1 MKRSVNPVP
10 SDVKGMTVF
19 NTKDVNTKKQ
29 PMFFG
34 APLGVQ
40 RYDNFKYPQ
49 FENLTKQQLGY
60 FWRPEEVSLQKDR
73 GDYQTLRPEQKH
85 IYTSNLKYQI
95 MLDSV
100 QGRAPGM
107 AFLPYCS
114 LPELESCMEV
124 WSFMEMIHS
133 RSYTYII
140 KNIYSDPS
148 DVFDKILS
156 DDRILE
162 RASSVTKSYDDFI
175 NYAQE
180 YGQSSAWKSDMRNH
194 PNSEWTIK
202 DLKKHLYRAV
212 ANVNILEG
220 IRFYVSFACSFAFGE
235 LKLMEGSAKIIS
247 LIARDE
253 NQHLALTQNIIN
265 NWRKGDDPDMV
276 EIVKEEEQWT
286 YDMFDKCVNEE
297 KKWAEY
303 LFKDGSMIGLNDKLL
318 YQYVEWV
325 ANRRLRSIGLKPQ
338 YDIPAKNNPL
348 PWTEHWISSKG
359 LQVAPQETEVES
371 YVVGGIKQDVK
382 KDTFSGFKL

>member
-1 MKRSVNPVP
+1 VP
-10 SDVKGMTVF
+10 SKLKGMTVF
-19 NTKDVNTKKQ
+19 NTEDVNTKKQ

-34 APLGVQ
+34 KPLGVQ

-114 LPELESCMEV
+114 LPELEACMEV

-133 RSYTYII
+133 RSYTYVIKNVYADPSEVLDTII
-140 KNIYSDPS
+140 KEP
-148 DVFDKILS
+148 K
-156 DDRILE
+156 ILE
-162 RASSVTKSYDDFI
+162 RAASVTESYDDFI
-175 NYAQE
+175 NEAQIW
-180 YGQSSAWKSDMRNH
+180 GQSSLWKDMDSSLNTSL
-194 PNSEWTIK
+194 PVLEMKEIK
-202 DLKKHLYRAV
+202 RKLYRAV

-253 NQHLALTQNIIN
+253 NQHLAITQNILN
-265 NWRKGDDPDMV
+265 NWKKGDDKEMV
-276 EIVKEEEQWT
+276 EIVKEEEEWT
-286 YDMFDKCVNEE
+286 YQMFDKCVNEE

-318 YQYVEWV
+318 HQYVEFI
-325 ANRRLRSIGLKPQ
+325 ANKRLRGIGLKPQ
-338 YDIPAKNNPL
+338 YDIAAKNNPL

-371 YVVGGIKQDVK
+371 YMVGGIKQDVK

>member
-1 MKRSVNPVP
+1 VNPVP

-19 NTKDVNTKKQ
+19 NTQDVNTKKQ

-114 LPELESCMEV
+114 LPELEACMEC

-133 RSYTYII
+133 RSYTYVI
-140 KNIYSDPS
+140 KNVYADPS

-156 DDRILE
+156 DDRILS
-162 RASSVTKSYDDFI
+162 RAASVTESYDDFI
-175 NYAQE
+175 NEAQQW
-180 YGQSSAWKSDMRNH
+180 GQSSLWRDMDTSLNTSLPVLEMKEVKR
-194 PNSEWTIK
+194 K
-202 DLKKHLYRAV
+202 LYRAV

-253 NQHLALTQNIIN
+253 NQHLAITQNILN
-265 NWRKGDDPDMV
+265 NWRKGDDPDMK
-276 EIVKEEEQWT
+276 EIVKEEEEWT
-286 YDMFDKCVNEE
+286 YQMFDKCVNEE

-318 YQYVEWV
+318 FQYVEWV